1 MVVQEHKTRREY
13 PDITIT
19 LTVNNKDY
27 TLKVKPYERL
37 IDVLRYKLKLTSV
50 KEGCGRGECGSCV
63 VIMDGK
69 LVPSCLIP
77 AYRANKSSILTL
89 EGLAPEGKIHAIQK
103 AFIDTLGVQC
113 GFCFPGVILTTKYLL
128 DKTPEPTDE
137 QIKDMLDGQL
147 CRCGSYLRFIEAV
160 KLAIKYIKEGKIYFD
175 LKEAGPGRIIER

>member
-1 MVVQEHKTRREY
+1 MSVQEQKTKQEY

-19 LTVNNKDY
+19 LTVNNKNY

-37 IDVLRYKLKLTSV
+37 IDVLRYKLKLISV

-69 LVPSCLIP
+69 LVASCLVP
-77 AYRANKSSILTL
+77 AYRANKSNILTL

-113 GFCFPGVILTTKYLL
+113 GFCFPGVIIATKYLL
-128 DKTPEPTDE
+128 DKIPEPTDE

-147 CRCGSYLRFIEAV
+147 CRCGSYPRFIEAV
-160 KLAIKYIKEGKIYFD
+160 KLAVKYIKEGKIYFD
-175 LKEAGPGRIIER
+175 LKEVGVGKIVER